1 MVDQSKRYSAS
12 RRKRRRN
19 RRSRPAKMG
28 AVPKSNQPKC
38 HVDIEL
44 LGFLPLTA
52 AAAVINFDDLY
63 SYYSD

>member
-1 MVDQSKRYSAS
+1 
-12 RRKRRRN
+12 
-19 RRSRPAKMG
+19 MG

-44 LGFLPLTA
+44 LRFLPLTA

-63 SYYSD
+63 CYYSD

>member
-1 MVDQSKRYSAS
+1 
-12 RRKRRRN
+12 
-19 RRSRPAKMG
+19 MG
-28 AVPKSNQPKC
+28 AVPKSNQAKC

-52 AAAVINFDDLY
+52 VINFDDLY

>member
-1 MVDQSKRYSAS
+1 LIS
-12 RRKRRRN
+12 RKDIQPSGGGRGGGVGGVAQ
-19 RRSRPAKMG
+19 PKMG

-52 AAAVINFDDLY
+52 VINFDDLY